1 MKVPIFHVYLK
12 RNNMTFTS
20 YTQTDAYYEFVG
32 DEGKLIVP
40 STDVVLVDDE
50 SGFISIKNTAS
61 RCTVGLL
68 KIVPPPPQRA
78 WLATYADSSTESG
91 DCESS
96 HGVIFQDSIT
106 KNNLVSV
113 VIDDCVNML
122 LDDAFG
128 GCGSLTSVT
137 FGSGVTSIE
146 RGAFRAC
153 TILGSIEIPS
163 GVTSI
168 CEHVFE
174 TCISLTSVTIP
185 NSVTSIGRSAFS
197 NCFNLNEIAIP
208 SGVTSIGD
216 YAFRNCDRLEF
227 VVVNATTPPTLG
239 SNVFDG
245 TYNLVIYVPAAS
257 VSAYQSAWS
266 DYASNIQG
274 R

>member
-1 MKVPIFHVYLK
+1 
-12 RNNMTFTS
+12 MTFTS

-96 HGVIFQDSIT
+96 HGVIFEDSIT

-122 LDDAFG
+122 FENAFKD
-128 GCGSLTSVT
+128 CSSLSSVT
-137 FGSGVTSIE
+137 FGSGVTSI
-146 RGAFRAC
+146 GDNAFSFC
-153 TILGSIEIPS
+153 TSLTSIDIPS

-168 CEHVFE
+168 GDYAFTFC
-174 TCISLTSVTIP
+174 TSLTSVTIP
-185 NSVTSIGRSAFS
+185 NSVTSIGQVAFGD
-197 NCFNLNEIAIP
+197 CINLNEIAIP
-208 SGVTSIGD
+208 SGVTTIGD
-216 YAFRNCDRLEF
+216 YAFRNCDRLNV

-239 SNVFDG
+239 SNAFDG
-245 TYNLVIYVPAAS
+245 TDRNLVIYVPAAS